1 MADRLPRHPDPG
13 VLEQLVRVAEAR
25 RSREPVLGGN
35 ADVVEREVRVLHDPH
50 GATRTRNTTGKASRS
65 LCPLRENSDQPGTT
79 TLTRPDQLTTITE
92 AKGLARVLPAP
103 HVRVDQPD

>member
-35 ADVVEREVRVLHDPH
+35 ADVVEREVRVLRDPH
-50 GATRTRNTTGKASRS
+50 GATRTRNTTGKASRFAM
-65 LCPLRENSDQPGTT
+65 PAPRKLRSTRNDHTHQIRSDQ
-79 TLTRPDQLTTITE
+79 TRPDQTS
-92 AKGLARVLPAP
+92 
-103 HVRVDQPD
+103 